1 MNRRV
6 LRDAITDTI
15 ARARAAAPA
24 VAVASALMSPAALA
38 APGDLDPSFGDVGRA
53 YELLQLNGLAWSVEA
68 QGDDEVIFAGGDA
81 YDSYYYDHYY
91 VWGFADRLAGDG
103 SLDPTFTGL
112 SLTDTQFRDVA
123 VGAAGAVVV
132 VGSTILRSPVPERMV
147 TTVRRV
153 DANGV
158 PDPTF
163 GAAADGVVH
172 LFSDSAW
179 SSVASSV
186 VLEPDGRIVVAG
198 LREDRMFVA
207 RLLADGALDGTFA
220 DAGVFTGPEN
230 VQHVLPKIVRMPS
243 GGYRVTR
250 KGADCQVLALT
261 AGGVVD
267 DSFGASGLADLGSP
281 STCAAIAALADDRLL
296 VAGERGSEGFA
307 IRLLGNGA
315 QDASFEASA
324 VTEAMEKATALG
336 VSDTGSIVVA
346 GHAEGEAAVLVMQL
360 QANGALDPT
369 FGNDGTTLID
379 LPSDYGLWPT
389 VHDIAMSGDRVLLAG
404 GDRGYGQ
411 YGQPFVARLLGA
423 GAAGGPGVLS
433 LPPPFEVA
441 AREQD
446 GEAIVNV
453 RRTGGGTGPVSV
465 LVRTRPATWGQFAV
479 VGEDYAV
486 TETRLTWGDGDV
498 GDKQL
503 VVPLLPDAP
512 GAPAEEYEG
521 FEVEL
526 SDPQGAAGLG
536 TRRARVTI
544 SPDGNP
550 GGQLSIE
557 YASVR
562 NVWESIGT
570 VRVTVSRNYYTTGNV
585 SVTVGAAPGTAV
597 AGVDYAGDA
606 VTLTWADGES
616 DQKFADFTIIDDTVV
631 EESENFFV
639 VLSAPTGGAI
649 LGAQSK
655 ISFNIARNDQP
666 PPPPASSKSGGG
678 AVGVLSLLLLGLGEM
693 LRQVSRWAARRRRRP
708 DAVAT

>member
-1 MNRRV
+1 
-6 LRDAITDTI
+6 
-15 ARARAAAPA
+15 
-24 VAVASALMSPAALA
+24 
-38 APGDLDPSFGDVGRA
+38 
-53 YELLQLNGLAWSVEA
+53 
-68 QGDDEVIFAGGDA
+68 
-81 YDSYYYDHYY
+81 
-91 VWGFADRLAGDG
+91 
-103 SLDPTFTGL
+103 
-112 SLTDTQFRDVA
+112 
-123 VGAAGAVVV
+123 
-132 VGSTILRSPVPERMV
+132 
-147 TTVRRV
+147 
-153 DANGV
+153 
-158 PDPTF
+158 
-163 GAAADGVVH
+163 
-172 LFSDSAW
+172 
-179 SSVASSV
+179 
-186 VLEPDGRIVVAG
+186 
-198 LREDRMFVA
+198 
-207 RLLADGALDGTFA
+207 
-220 DAGVFTGPEN
+220 
-230 VQHVLPKIVRMPS
+230 
-243 GGYRVTR
+243 
-250 KGADCQVLALT
+250 
-261 AGGVVD
+261 
-267 DSFGASGLADLGSP
+267 
-281 STCAAIAALADDRLL
+281 
-296 VAGERGSEGFA
+296 
-307 IRLLGNGA
+307 
-315 QDASFEASA
+315 
-324 VTEAMEKATALG
+324 
-336 VSDTGSIVVA
+336 
-346 GHAEGEAAVLVMQL
+346 
-360 QANGALDPT
+360 
-369 FGNDGTTLID
+369 
-379 LPSDYGLWPT
+379 
-389 VHDIAMSGDRVLLAG
+389 
-404 GDRGYGQ
+404 
-411 YGQPFVARLLGA
+411 
-423 GAAGGPGVLS
+423 VLS